1 MLIEKEGITLQPKK
15 KTTALS
21 QRKRE
26 EQLQKQRMKRFIW
39 FTSVA
44 VLLILI
50 IVVFSIKPNSST
62 SGDNPNS
69 SSKVINPNFP
79 YDTLPVLGNKE
90 AKVKVVEFGD
100 YQCPAC
106 KQFTETVKPQLV
118 KDYIDKGLVSFYFMN
133 FSFIGD
139 ESNLA
144 ALAAQAVYHQS
155 NEAFWK
161 YYEALYREQGAENSG
176 RITPAYLVELAKKEN
191 LQIDYNKLQQDID
204 NKVYQDEVDKHNA
217 KTNELNIQS
226 SPTVYV
232 NNTQYTGHYLDYGS
246 LKQDIEKALK
256 GE

>member
-21 QRKRE
+21 QRKLE
-26 EQLQKQRMKRFIW
+26 EQKQKQRMKRLIW
-39 FTSVA
+39 FSSVA
-44 VLLILI
+44 ILIILI

-62 SGDNPNS
+62 PAAPVTSNT
-69 SSKVINPNFP
+69 FP

-106 KQFTETVKPQLV
+106 KEFSQEVKPQLV
-118 KDYIDKGLVSFYFMN
+118 KDYVDKGLVSFYFMN

-161 YYEALYREQGAENSG
+161 YYDALYREQGAENSG

-204 NKVYQDEVDKHNA
+204 SKKYQEEVDKHNA
-217 KTNELNIQS
+217 KTDELKIQY
-226 SPTVYV
+226 SPTIYV
-232 NNTQYTGHYLDYGS
+232 NNTQYTGNYKDYNS

>member
-26 EQLQKQRMKRFIW
+26 EQLQKQRMKRLIW
-39 FTSVA
+39 FSSVA

-50 IVVFSIKPNSST
+50 IIVFSIKPKPAKA
-62 SGDNPNS
+62 D
-69 SSKVINPNFP
+69 IP
-79 YDTLPVLGNKE
+79 YDTLPVLGNKD

-106 KQFTETVKPQLV
+106 KDFTEQVKPKLV
-118 KDYIDKGLVSFYFMN
+118 KDYVDKGQVAFYFMN
-133 FSFIGD
+133 FSFLGE

-161 YYEALYREQGAENSG
+161 YYEALYHDQGTENSG

-204 NKVYQDEVDKHNA
+204 SKKYQDEVDRHNA
-217 KTNELNIQS
+217 KTDELGVQS
-226 SPTVYV
+226 TPTVLV
-232 NNTQYTGHYLDYGS
+232 NGTQYTGHYLDYDS
-246 LKQDIEKALK
+246 LKKDIDKALK

>member
-26 EQLQKQRMKRFIW
+26 EQLQKQRMKRLIW
-39 FTSVA
+39 FSSVA
-44 VLLILI
+44 VLLVLI
-50 IVVFSIKPNSST
+50 IVVFTIKPNSSNPA
-62 SGDNPNS
+62 SNPNS
-69 SSKVINPNFP
+69 SNKVVKPNFP

-90 AKVKVVEFGD
+90 AKVKIVEFGD

-106 KQFTETVKPQLV
+106 RDFTQQVKPQIV
-118 KDYIDKGLVSFYFMN
+118 KDYVDKGLVSFYFMN
-133 FSFIGD
+133 FSFIGE

-144 ALAAQAVYHQS
+144 ALAAQAVYHQ
-155 NEAFWK
+155 NNDAFWK

-176 RITPAYLVELAKKEN
+176 RITEAYLVDLAKKEN
-191 LQIDYNKLQQDID
+191 LQIDYNKLQQDIEQ
-204 NKVYQDEVDKHNA
+204 KKYQDEVDKHNT
-217 KTNELNIQS
+217 KTNELNIQY

-232 NNTQYTGHYLDYGS
+232 NDTQYTGHYLDYDS
-246 LKQDIEKALK
+246 LKKDIEKALK